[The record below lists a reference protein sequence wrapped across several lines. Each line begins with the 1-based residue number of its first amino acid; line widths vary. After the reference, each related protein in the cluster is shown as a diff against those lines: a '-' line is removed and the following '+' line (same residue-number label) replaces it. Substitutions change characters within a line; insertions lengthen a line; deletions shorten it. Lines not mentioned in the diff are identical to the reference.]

1 MLFPESREVAHGAMV
16 RATLVAMPHLM
27 PLPTW
32 SFALGATMSLFSVLN
47 PISAAVVFAGST
59 TGMDHPELR
68 RSARKAALTA
78 GTAMLAFALTGQIIF
93 SLFGFTALAMQFVG
107 GVLVLYRAISM
118 LYGEDPRERS
128 TEDEKAEASRK
139 LPEDFAI
146 IPFGIPLLA
155 GPGTLSTVMGMIAGL
170 SWTEYG
176 VVLGAIL
183 LNAWIVYLF
192 LRNAPAVFARLG
204 AIGTKVVN
212 KLMGFILAAVAMQ
225 FLINGAK
232 GLAQEIRQLPPP
244 PVVAAN

>member
-1 MLFPESREVAHGAMV
+1 
-16 RATLVAMPHLM
+16 MPHVA
-27 PLPTW
+27 PYPTL

-47 PISAAVVFAGST
+47 PISAAVVFSGST
-59 TGMDHPELR
+59 AGMEARDLR

-78 GTAMLAFALTGQIIF
+78 GAAMLAFALTGQIIF

-118 LYGEDPRERS
+118 LYGDDPRERS
-128 TEDEKAEASRK
+128 TEDERAEASLK

-170 SWTEYG
+170 SWSEYA

-183 LNAWIVYLF
+183 LNAWIVYVF
-192 LRNAPAVFARLG
+192 LRNAPAVFNRLG

-244 PVVAAN
+244 AVTHVN